1 MACVKEG
8 ERDSERGLGR
18 NGCMSKRVCVWVC
31 VLWCVCAGAMNLFK
45 MLIDWI

>member
-1 MACVKEG
+1 MACGKEG

-18 NGCMSKRVCVWVC
+18 NGCMSKRVCVC
-31 VLWCVCAGAMNLFK
+31 GCMCCGVCAGAMNLFK